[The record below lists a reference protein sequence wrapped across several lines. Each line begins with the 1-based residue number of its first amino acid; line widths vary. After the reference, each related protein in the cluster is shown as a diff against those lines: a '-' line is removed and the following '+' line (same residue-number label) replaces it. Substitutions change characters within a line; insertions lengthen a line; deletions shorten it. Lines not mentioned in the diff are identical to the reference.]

1 MSTEEDEAIE
11 AIEAA
16 TRAAAAEAFAEY
28 EAREHAARATTSGRA
43 AEPLRGAARLE
54 HELDPFADA
63 TPIAPFT
70 TAEAVPRTPFDEA
83 TPLGAAVT
91 AEVSPAALAARS
103 VSVSLDDAAP
113 TASSGPAGA
122 GPGLGVRRRVAAV
135 ATQVRTVD
143 PEARLTTWLEQARRT
158 DYYSL
163 LGLTPR
169 ATHGTVLRAHER
181 AVATLA
187 ELPPS
192 AAVEAARELLDE
204 ALAVLSDPAT
214 RATYARHVGTQPPL
228 VVFW

>member
-11 AIEAA
+11 AVEAA

-28 EAREHAARATTSGRA
+28 EAREHAARATTAGRV
-43 AEPLRGAARLE
+43 AEPVRGAAGLE

-83 TPLGAAVT
+83 TPLGAALT
-91 AEVSPAALAARS
+91 AEVSPAALVGRG

-113 TASSGPAGA
+113 PASSGPAVA
-122 GPGLGVRRRVAAV
+122 GLGPTARRRVAVV

-192 AAVEAARELLDE
+192 AATGAARELLDE

-214 RATYARHVGTQPPL
+214 RATYAHHVGEQPPL